1 MDNEE
6 IEQHIRERL
15 KEKHGDIVR
24 IQSHDAPDWF
34 GNGWLVSFEVPRRA
48 SEEMSIIRAAFFRN
62 DDGKPALAKDFVV
75 RDSHGNYAAL
85 SWNLRAWARGDDS

>member
-1 MDNEE
+1 
-6 IEQHIRERL
+6 
-15 KEKHGDIVR
+15 
-24 IQSHDAPDWF
+24 
-34 GNGWLVSFEVPRRA
+34 
-48 SEEMSIIRAAFFRN
+48 MSIIRAAFFRN